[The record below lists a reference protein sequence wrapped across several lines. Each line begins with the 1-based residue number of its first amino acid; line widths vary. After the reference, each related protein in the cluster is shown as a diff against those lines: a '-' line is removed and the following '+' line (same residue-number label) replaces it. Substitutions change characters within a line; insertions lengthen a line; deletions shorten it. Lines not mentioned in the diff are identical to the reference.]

1 MQAHH
6 LPQVLAV
13 ERAANAHPWS
23 EANLRDSLQA
33 GYSGWVLFD
42 DHERVIGYA
51 ILMIAVG
58 EAQVLNI
65 VVSPERRR
73 EGLGRVLM
81 ETMIEAANAAHCE
94 LMLLEVRRSNV
105 AAIALYRAY
114 GFEQIGLRRNYYR
127 SDDGVGEDAF
137 VLSLPLRPA
146 TRI

>member
-1 MQAHH
+1 MQALH

-33 GYSGWVLFD
+33 GYSGWVLLD
-42 DHERVIGYA
+42 DRQGVIGYA

-65 VVSPERRR
+65 VVSPEHRRQ
-73 EGLGRVLM
+73 GLGRILM
-81 ETMIEAANAAHCE
+81 ECMIEAANAAHCE
-94 LMLLEVRRSNV
+94 LVLLEVRRSNS

-114 GFEQIGLRRNYYR
+114 GFEQIGLRRHYYR

-137 VLSLPLRPA
+137 VLTLPLAQPG
-146 TRI
+146 

>member
-33 GYSGWVLFD
+33 GYPGWVLL
-42 DHERVIGYA
+42 EGEQVIGYA

-81 ETMIEAANAAHCE
+81 ERMIEAAKTAQCE
-94 LMLLEVRRSNV
+94 LMLLEVRRSNT

-114 GFEQIGLRRNYYR
+114 GFAQIGLRRNYYR

-137 VLSLPLRPA
+137 VLTLPLRTA
-146 TRI
+146 D